1 MWIYLFIYLA
11 LSHQPPV
18 SFDHDDDGDVKA
30 MIVMMTTIIMMTKMI
45 AAKSTTAFDK
55 IHLLQV
61 EWDTADLDAEL
72 WWLFYNESC
81 MMKFTHL
88 SNKSPS
94 RHNVNILST
103 ICLVFLCFCVCLREC
118 SRVYVCVSIILYV
131 CLCMCMLLCVPEVV
145 CVSLVCWFKWPSL
158 SAVYNSLW
166 ECVFSTNHF
175 PLYLLLIIIK
185 DSNFSLHFLFIS
197 NVESLLH

>member
-1 MWIYLFIYLA
+1 
-11 LSHQPPV
+11 
-18 SFDHDDDGDVKA
+18 
-30 MIVMMTTIIMMTKMI
+30 MI

-61 EWDTADLDAEL
+61 EWDTADLEEQSCDGSFTTNL
-72 WWLFYNESC
+72 VWWSLHIYP
-81 MMKFTHL
+81 TRAHL
-88 SNKSPS
+88 GTMSIYHLPY
-94 RHNVNILST
+94 VW
-103 ICLVFLCFCVCLREC
+103 CFCVSVCACVNALEC
-118 SRVYVCVSIILYV
+118 MCVFVYSCMCVCVCVL
-131 CLCMCMLLCVPEVV
+131 CMLLCVPEVV

-185 DSNFSLHFLFIS
+185 DSNFSLYFFFIS
-197 NVESLLH
+197 KVYSFYDLISN